1 MLKSILKSNRSTIF
15 DLKVRELIRKIIW
28 LCDTLYVFE
37 SVFVAQPGQA
47 EGMGDKFKELYYVTR
62 TEEKAQVWRK
72 NNTGEK
78 DRLLFDIV
86 VITY

>member
-28 LCDTLYVFE
+28 LCDTLDVFE
-37 SVFVAQPGQA
+37 SVFITHLDQA
-47 EGMGDKFKELYYVTR
+47 EGLGEKFKELYYVTR
-62 TEEKAQVWRK
+62 TEDKAQVWRR

-78 DRLLFDIV
+78 DRLLFDI
-86 VITY
+86 ILIAY